1 MKTLIYHHLGLGDH
15 IICNAIVRYFYEK
28 YGMLSLFVKK
38 HNYPSVQ
45 ALYRDIKINLIKVNN
60 DLECYDFFKDYNVI
74 KVGFEKTTFPNWE
87 ESFYHQLNMDYSLRF
102 SKFYI
107 ERDYQ
112 RERSLEKKL
121 NLPKEFA
128 LCNNSYSGGK
138 IDINFKTN
146 IHKIFL
152 SPITDSLFDWI
163 GVIEKAKE
171 IHTMDSSIFQLIK
184 QLDIKVDKYFYDT
197 RKISQS
203 RTSPPTKNWI
213 VVSV

>member
-1 MKTLIYHHLGLGDH
+1 MIFVHHHLGLGDH
-15 IICNAIVRYFYEK
+15 IVCNAIVRK
-28 YGMLSLFVKK
+28 LFFKFKKIKLAVKHHNISSVKK
-38 HNYPSVQ
+38 
-45 ALYRDIKINLIKVNN
+45 LYSDINIEFHEVSS
-60 DLECYDFFKDYNVI
+60 DSDCYLLYKTHKTI
-74 KVGFEKTTFPNWE
+74 RIGFENTKFPYWE
-87 ESFYHQLNMDYSLRF
+87 KSFYDQVGMDYSIRF
-102 SKFYI
+102 SEFFIK
-107 ERDYQ
+107 RDYE
-112 RERSLEKKL
+112 REALLEQKL

-146 IHKIFL
+146 IHKIFI

-184 QLDIKVDKYFYDT
+184 QLDIKVDKYFYDA

-203 RTSPPTKNWI
+203 RTTPPTKDWKVI
-213 VVSV
+213 IL